1 MGYIIASLALLA
13 GASCYRDGY
22 EFSGACLMLV
32 AAAFIIEEVIERDK
46 KYDHQKKNKDDDSGA
61 SEDQTVE

>member
-1 MGYIIASLALLA
+1 VGYIIAALALLA

-22 EFSGACLMLV
+22 QLSGALLMFV
-32 AAAFIIEEVIERDK
+32 AMAFIIEEVIERDK
-46 KYDHQKKNKDDDSGA
+46 KRDHKKKDATNDARA